1 MDDAYRRYRE
11 ELEAL
16 DGMLGGIGDTLD
28 QIAKRMADRAR
39 LAYPNEADV
48 SDLNE
53 IHERLTANADKI
65 IHKMQSLHKEFNR
78 IRNNE

>member
-16 DGMLGGIGDTLD
+16 DGMLGGVWDTLD
-28 QIAKRMADRAR
+28 QITKRMADRAW
-39 LAYPNEADV
+39 LAYPNEVDV

-53 IHERLTANADKI
+53 VHERLTTSADKI
-65 IHKMQSLHKEFNR
+65 ISKMQSLHKEFNR
-78 IRNNE
+78 IRNN